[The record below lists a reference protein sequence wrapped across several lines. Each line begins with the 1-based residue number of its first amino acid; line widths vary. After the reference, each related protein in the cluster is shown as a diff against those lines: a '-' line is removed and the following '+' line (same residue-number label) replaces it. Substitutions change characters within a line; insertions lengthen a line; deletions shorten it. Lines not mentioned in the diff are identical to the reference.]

1 MRTIRFRFSP
11 AKARAAIL
19 WMMQESAKPLDLHT
33 VLKACYFADKR
44 HLNKHTRPIFGADY
58 RAMKYGPVPL
68 QIYEMLKGEPLW
80 LSELDATDYPWRL
93 KGYKIVRARN
103 DDSEPDLDALSRSDI
118 KAIERGFK
126 KSTGLDF
133 TERTAATH
141 GKDWRRANLGMM
153 RYEDMLDD
161 EDEQE
166 TVQYLRETAHLM
178 RL

>member
-11 AKARAAIL
+11 TKARAAIL
-19 WMMQESAKPLDLHT
+19 WMLQPSTQPLDLHT
-33 VLKACYFADKR
+33 VLKACYFADKE
-44 HLNKHTRPIFGADY
+44 HLNRHARPIFGADY

-80 LSELDATDYPWRL
+80 LPELDASDYPWRL
-93 KGYKIVRARN
+93 TGYQLVRTAN
-103 DDSEPDLDALSRSDI
+103 ESEPDLDCLSKSDVA
-118 KAIERGFK
+118 AIEHGFT
-126 KSTGLDF
+126 KSKGLDF
-133 TERTAATH
+133 NERTAATH
-141 GKDWRRANLGMM
+141 GVDWQRANLGMM

-161 EDEQE
+161 EGQQE